1 MRALVVRLLVN
12 GVALWV
18 ATLVVGGVSLE
29 AGSTAGKIGT
39 LLVVAAIFGLV
50 NAIIKPVVKVLAF
63 PLYLLTLGL
72 LTFVVNALLFWLTAW
87 ISGRT
92 GLDYRVDGF
101 WSALL
106 GALVVSLVS
115 FALNALLRDDRRRD
129 RRGDGRGEGWRR
141 DWREG

>member
-12 GVALWV
+12 
-18 ATLVVGGVSLE
+18 

-129 RRGDGRGEGWRR
+129 RRGEGWRR

>member
-29 AGSTAGKIGT
+29 ADSTAGKIGT
-39 LLVVAAIFGLV
+39 LFAVAAIFGLV

-92 GLDYRVDGF
+92 GLDFRVDGF

-115 FALNALLRDDRRRD
+115 FALNALLRDDRHRD
-129 RRGDGRGEGWRR
+129 RRGDRRGEGWRR